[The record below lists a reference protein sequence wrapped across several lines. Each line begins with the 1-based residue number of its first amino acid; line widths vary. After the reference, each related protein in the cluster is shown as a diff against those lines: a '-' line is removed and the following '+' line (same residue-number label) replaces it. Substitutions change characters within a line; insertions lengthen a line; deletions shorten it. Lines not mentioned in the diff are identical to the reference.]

1 MINMLWDSGEFENE
15 KPTCMKTECSRF
27 TSENTSSSS
36 GEKSAVEISFM
47 LIQTF
52 IYASQFNLWKQYMH
66 QSTFFLTICLSIL
79 HSTSKWL
86 LRMV

>member
-1 MINMLWDSGEFENE
+1 MLWDSGEFENE

-47 LIQTF
+47 LIQKF
-52 IYASQFNLWKQYMH
+52 IYASRNSVYIFSYYLPFY
-66 QSTFFLTICLSIL
+66 TAFYF
-79 HSTSKWL
+79 
-86 LRMV
+86 